1 MCTRACPVLVSVLVW
16 RWHSLPAAP
25 ICPPRLL
32 KLTVEVGWHLHNV
45 HATGT
50 RRQGGEGRVGQ
61 SCTSMPCGSPTG
73 SETGGGWSARALHS
87 AHASFPWSE
96 EQLHIGALYSHLRLF
111 CLQQSDC
118 IFVLYNVPP
127 CTLSKLSSLYC
138 ALVWLLWSPELNM
151 AASNSLPAQTT
162 QPASIN
168 HPLYTSN
175 VALFINSGPDS
186 VGYKQCHTGIK
197 CT

>member
-1 MCTRACPVLVSVLVW
+1 MCTRACPCSSFCSSVEVA
-16 RWHSLPAAP
+16 LPAAP

-73 SETGGGWSARALHS
+73 SETGGAGQRELYIQRMLHFPGARN
-87 AHASFPWSE
+87 SFILERYLATCVCSVCNKA
-96 EQLHIGALYSHLRLF
+96 IVYLYYIMSLR
-111 CLQQSDC
+111 
-118 IFVLYNVPP
+118 
-127 CTLSKLSSLYC
+127 TLSKLSSLYC